1 MAIRQ
6 RSTDVLIIG
15 GGMAG
20 LSAAV
25 RALQQGVKVLLIEKG
40 TRFGGSMALSNGT
53 IWSFINAAV
62 LKQHVP
68 EGNPTLQEMLV
79 EQLPNAF
86 EWLTELG
93 VQLEP
98 EFAFLNYGRARRT

>member
-20 LSAAV
+20 LCAAV

-53 IWSFINAAV
+53 IWSFKDAAI
-62 LKQHVP
+62 LKRHVP
-68 EGNPTLQEMLV
+68 EGNSTLQEMLV
-79 EQLPNAF
+79 
-86 EWLTELG
+86 
-93 VQLEP
+93 
-98 EFAFLNYGRARRT
+98 